1 MACSGCQFSLCRQF
15 TYWTIFLPTM
25 SSYILCLLSLTWYI
39 LHNRVCV
46 MLIHGYMDKVI
57 GMLQV
62 NLQVDSSRS
71 GGVKQVCNEWQQVA
85 ILLHDFVNAWKSMHS
100 QRLPSSF
107 FTKRT
112 GKPHRDL
119 VGQMKPFCV
128 FLSRNL
134 QSATS
139 SGGDKEYIG
148 PEIGFAPSSSVI
160 PRSYGL

>member
-1 MACSGCQFSLCRQF
+1 
-15 TYWTIFLPTM
+15 
-25 SSYILCLLSLTWYI
+25 
-39 LHNRVCV
+39 
-46 MLIHGYMDKVI
+46 
-57 GMLQV
+57 
-62 NLQVDSSRS
+62 
-71 GGVKQVCNEWQQVA
+71 
-85 ILLHDFVNAWKSMHS
+85 MHS

-160 PRSYGL
+160 PRSYGLLGGRVSALSPEKTSWNSWYSMCIPAMWSTVREDEWCRWDN